1 MTYRTSLVHLD
12 DSAHSDARIEFAL
25 ELAERY
31 DAHLIGLY
39 VVCQDMFGPL
49 VKTRDRLRLALIEAQ
64 ARERSERARARFL
77 AAGQRA
83 ARAVE
88 WRAPEGAAVEVTTL
102 HARHAD
108 LVIVGQHNPD
118 DPASWIA
125 RHFPDDV
132 VMACGR
138 PVIVLPHAGHVR
150 SFADNVLIA
159 WDGSREAARALAD
172 ALPLLRHA
180 RFVTVT
186 TVNRPHGE
194 DRPQGIDVAAFLQRH
209 GIEASFA
216 ILPRLAGV
224 STGKMLLDRMSD
236 LHVNLL
242 VMGAYGH
249 RRIEERVLGGVTR
262 TLLETMTVPVLMSH

>member
-1 MTYRTSLVHLD
+1 MSYRTLLVHLD
-12 DSAHSDARIEFAL
+12 DSAHSDARVEFAL

-49 VKTRDRLRLALIEAQ
+49 FKGRDRVRFAIVEAQ
-64 ARERSERARARFL
+64 ARQRCERAQARFL

-83 ARAVE
+83 GRALE
-88 WRAPEGAAVEVTTL
+88 WRAPAGPAVEAATL

-118 DPASWIA
+118 DPASYIA

-132 VMACGR
+132 LMACGR
-138 PVIVLPHAGHVR
+138 PVIVMPYAGHVR

-186 TVNRPHGE
+186 VVSRPHGK
-194 DRPQGIDVAAFLQRH
+194 DQQQGIDVAAFLQRH

-216 ILPRLAGV
+216 TLPRLAGV
-224 STGKMLLDRMSD
+224 STGKMLLDRLSD

-262 TLLETMTVPVLMSH
+262 TMLETMTVPVLMSH